1 MKNER
6 LLPLFALTI
15 ASVVFVAGLLLQK
28 TVFYTPLQIPLTQV
42 QLSTADVSVTNNA
55 SASDELVNI
64 NTATSAQLQTLPGIG
79 PNLAEKIIAYR
90 RANGPFRSVAELI
103 NVSGIGENKLN
114 AIWNLVTTGG

>member
-6 LLPLFALTI
+6 LLPLFALTF

-64 NTATSAQLQTLPGIG
+64 NTATSEQLQTLPGIG
-79 PNLAEKIIAYR
+79 PNLAEKIVAYR